1 MSLAS
6 VAAQQSQLIAAA
18 DAAAASAAQSANS
31 AASSSAAGGSGSS
44 GANNSATG
52 NAALASLTNNFN
64 SFLQL
69 LMTQLQN
76 QDPTSPMD
84 TNQFTSE
91 LVQFA
96 SVEQQINTNKSLSQL
111 IQLTQGSEMLQAS
124 SLVGKQV
131 LVQSNQLPLQN
142 GSATLQFNTSSAQPI
157 AIAIYNAQGQEV
169 RTVTLQS
176 NVGTNTWTWDGTNDA
191 GTQMPDGV
199 YSVAVYGTAS
209 GGSPVALPFTVEGT
223 VSGVATQN
231 GTVQLQLGPMSTS
244 LNNVQQVLGN

>member
-6 VAAQQSQLIAAA
+6 VAAQQSQLAAAA
-18 DAAAASAAQSANS
+18 DAAAASAAQSANT
-31 AASSSAAGGSGSS
+31 ASNSTAGGSGTS
-44 GANNSATG
+44 GASSSATG

-96 SVEQQINTNKSLSQL
+96 SVQQQINTNNSLSQL

-142 GSATLQFNTSSAQPI
+142 GSATLQFSTSSAQPV

-176 NVGTNTWTWDGTNDA
+176 DAGANTWTWDGTNDA

-199 YSVAVYGTAS
+199 YSVAVYGMSS
-209 GGSPVALPFTVEGT
+209 GGTPVALPFTVEGT

-231 GTVQLQLGPMSTS
+231 GAVQLQLGPMSTN
-244 LNNVQQVLGN
+244 LNTVQQVLSN